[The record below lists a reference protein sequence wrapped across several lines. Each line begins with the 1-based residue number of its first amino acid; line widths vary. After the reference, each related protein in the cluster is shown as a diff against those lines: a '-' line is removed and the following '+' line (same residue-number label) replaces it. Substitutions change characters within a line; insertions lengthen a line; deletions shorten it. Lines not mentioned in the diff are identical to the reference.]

1 MRIAIKGPELTDV
14 HFEEISDSRTDKFNC
29 NLVTVCSSAINILI
43 LLGGGGEES
52 QGPPLCIKPLQY
64 IISIC
69 KVLIWEM
76 MF

>member
-43 LLGGGGEES
+43 LLGGRGDPRVPRS
-52 QGPPLCIKPLQY
+52 VSNPDNILYQFARC
-64 IISIC
+64 
-69 KVLIWEM
+69 
-76 MF
+76 